1 MKNGEMQIFSG
12 NSNLKLAKGICKYL
26 DVELGRALVDKFS
39 EGEIRVK
46 IGENVRGKDVF
57 VIQIYLPA
65 C

>member
-26 DVELGRALVDKFS
+26 DVELGSALVDKFS

-46 IGENVRGKDVF
+46 IGENVRG
-57 VIQIYLPA
+57 
-65 C
+65 